1 MSNKKQIFSWSIYDL
16 ANTIFSALFIT
27 IFFPLFII
35 LLGGTAFH
43 VGLVFSVSMLL
54 AAFIVPTLGAIADI
68 TKRKKLLL
76 FTFTLI
82 CCVFTFFTGFAGL
95 VLALI
100 LGLLANFFYHAGLD
114 VYDAMLIDI
123 STQKNIGRV
132 SGIGIGIGYIGTI
145 LAIFVS
151 FIIGRFYDLESI
163 EGIRIIFIIV
173 AILFLSISMITFLF
187 YKEPFQK
194 KKKIKLKHIP
204 LAFKRVISSIKEI
217 KKFKYLWIFLLASF
231 LYSDAANTA
240 IIFLYLYG
248 RDQIGLTVQQFL
260 PLYLVMA
267 LVAMIGAFIFGK
279 ITDTV
284 GHKKTLMFLL
294 FGWIAIISIMYFK
307 TTYATFLLTGI
318 LGGAFLGGTW
328 TVTRPLLVS
337 LAPKQKISELFGY
350 QGLTEKFGGMIGP
363 VIFGAVASLFGFR
376 QALLIIIGLFIL
388 GAITLGFVKIK
399 KTKNENS

>member
-1 MSNKKQIFSWSIYDL
+1 MQNKKQIFSWSIYDL

-43 VGLVFSVSMLL
+43 VGLIFSISMFL
-54 AAFIVPTLGAIADI
+54 AALIVPTLGAIADI

-76 FTFTLI
+76 FIFTLI
-82 CCVFTFFTGFAGL
+82 CCIFTFFTGFAGL

-267 LVAMIGAFIFGK
+267 LVAMLGAFIFGK

-294 FGWIAIISIMYFK
+294 FGWITIISIMYFK

-363 VIFGAVASLFGFR
+363 VTFGAVASLFGFR
-376 QALLIIIGLFIL
+376 QALLIVISLFIL

-399 KTKNENS
+399 KTKK